1 MMKKTD
7 KKKIGVAAS
16 GVTVL
21 TAGTILAVAAYQ
33 SDQNFDPSGAGD
45 IQSNQV
51 VFSDENDTT
60 GSKQDDRK
68 DKSQLL
74 QEDAQD
80 NEKRKAQL
88 DAQNEYL
95 FKDNQLTQNDMIA
108 GIANEAADS
117 GRQNNSSTSPGTI
130 YDVSGNGAGAD
141 TIISGA
147 GNANG
152 NSSNSGNQG
161 NHGNSGN
168 NSGNNSGDNTNS
180 GNNTRPSSAIKDPSI
195 KNTPDHLLPG
205 TITKD
210 YEEGVNPLPDSSG
223 DTDASIIIM

>member
-108 GIANEAADS
+108 GIAMKRLIPG
-117 GRQNNSSTSPGTI
+117 GR
-130 YDVSGNGAGAD
+130 
-141 TIISGA
+141 II
-147 GNANG
+147 
-152 NSSNSGNQG
+152 QV
-161 NHGNSGN
+161 H
-168 NSGNNSGDNTNS
+168 
-180 GNNTRPSSAIKDPSI
+180 RR
-195 KNTPDHLLPG
+195 
-205 TITKD
+205 
-210 YEEGVNPLPDSSG
+210 VRF
-223 DTDASIIIM
+223 MM